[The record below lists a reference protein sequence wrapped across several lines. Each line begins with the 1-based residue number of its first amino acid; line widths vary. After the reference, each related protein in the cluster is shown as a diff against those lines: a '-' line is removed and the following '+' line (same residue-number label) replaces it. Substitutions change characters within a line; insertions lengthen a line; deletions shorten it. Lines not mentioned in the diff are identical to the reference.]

1 MKFILAMTVTLSR
14 LIACDTGNPSAPRA
28 TGQNP
33 LGLMLPSQ
41 RVRSPGGVQVAKTL
55 GAIYYR
61 LYEWK
66 GTCPECEITLK
77 TGWKFVLTVR
87 NTGRGQATSSPRDL
101 VAYQRTLPQVLD
113 TYRPAVLVVEN
124 EENSALFYTGT
135 PQQYAAQL
143 KAACRVAHQ
152 KGIPCTNGGPVSL
165 LVARLVYDHYL
176 ESGQTMAAQGFAARA
191 FTPQE
196 QRLLH
201 SSKAQEQMRKGK
213 ALLASYCAA
222 CVGYV
227 NFHWYIADTRALE
240 EAMAFLKTQTGLPV
254 LINEIGQHSDS
265 PQPDDGDDGQGGG
278 IRTAHRGVV
287 QRGCAEGAG
296 TGQPG
301 WQSGA
306 HRPGVP
312 APYRVHVRTIAIA
325 ADGLT
330 CASSRCCLRR
340 SNQRMELMALRT
352 TAPPPLH

>member
-1 MKFILAMTVTLSR
+1 MRFILAMTVTLSR

-41 RVRSPGGVQVAKTL
+41 RVRSSQGMQIAKALGVVYFRPS
-55 GAIYYR
+55 AIF
-61 LYEWK
+61 LDEWN
-66 GTCPECEITLK
+66 GTCLECDIALK
-77 TGWKFVLTVR
+77 AGLQLVLTVR
-87 NTGRGQATSSPRDL
+87 ADGRGQATSSPRDL

-152 KGIPCTNGGPVSL
+152 KDILCTNGGLVSL

-176 ESGQTMAAQGFAARA
+176 ESGQTMAAQGFVARA

-201 SSKAQEQMRKGK
+201 SSKAQEQIRKGK

-278 IRTAHRGVV
+278 IGTAHRGVV
-287 QRGCAEGAG
+287 QRGYAEGAG

-301 WQSGA
+301 WMAVWG
-306 HRPGVP
+306 PP
-312 APYRVHVRTIAIA
+312 A
-325 ADGLT
+325 
-330 CASSRCCLRR
+330 RR
-340 SNQRMELMALRT
+340 SSALSRSRSDDSYCRRR
-352 TAPPPLH
+352 PNMRF